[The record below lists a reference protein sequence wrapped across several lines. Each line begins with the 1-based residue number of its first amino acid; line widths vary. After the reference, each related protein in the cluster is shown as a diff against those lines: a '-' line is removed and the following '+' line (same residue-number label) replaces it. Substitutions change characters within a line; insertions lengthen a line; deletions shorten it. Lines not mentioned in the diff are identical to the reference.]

1 MTSTTTTCGGKVF
14 KTRLAQNPHSFND
27 VYKLNADI
35 DAMRVRHRQGCP
47 RGGSDEDLELHFP
60 HLASFFSFSSCPH
73 STRTMSSPRAPAS
86 PFLDRDRSLM
96 PANVDLERR
105 GRASSSNAPSHA
117 DIVALRVDA
126 LLVAIDAEP
135 DVQRFVAIAGPPG
148 GKSTFADDVRRR
160 GNAASTGEDA
170 CVVVPMDGF
179 HFPLAVLDARS
190 DAEHAR
196 ARRGAPF
203 TFDADAFVRC
213 VRELRARGCGDV
225 PTFDHAI
232 HDPVPGGCRV
242 KRSHRVVL
250 IEGNYLLL
258 PDRPWV
264 DLVEEKAYE
273 GDLVR

>member
-1 MTSTTTTCGGKVF
+1 MSTA
-14 KTRLAQNPHSFND
+14 RA
-27 VYKLNADI
+27 
-35 DAMRVRHRQGCP
+35 RVAASRP
-47 RGGSDEDLELHFP
+47 RSV
-60 HLASFFSFSSCPH
+60 
-73 STRTMSSPRAPAS
+73 PRA
-86 PFLDRDRSLM
+86 R
-96 PANVDLERR
+96 ERR
-105 GRASSSNAPSHA
+105 SRATRARASSSNAPSHA
-117 DIVALRVDA
+117 DIVRARVDA

-148 GKSTFADDVRRR
+148 GGKSTFADDVCA
-160 GNAASTGEDA
+160 GVNAASTGEDA

-273 GDLVR
+273 ETWFVDTDVDEAMRRIEARHVRVGRTPEEAKRRVESNDRLNANLVVEKCRGLADVLIPRAEMT